1 MPDAK
6 GRGKVVLGKCPSRA
20 RIRRCP
26 GDRDPIG
33 EMAERF
39 KAPVLKTGEGLNLP
53 WVRIPLSPPVVSK
66 SPWEQGLFCF
76 YSLRY
81 PPVYPS
87 TCKGGAFDRTRYRS
101 RLSRQIS
108 PTTARSSGWLCWTRK
123 RQLACGRVRQ
133 GGRCDGQSCGR
144 AKPRWR
150 PKPRLSK
157 PRLSKPEASVVANE
171 CIPQAR
177 FGAGTRNVVEKFGVL
192 RDAHRERCRCVHF
205 LTIAIGRATTGNLA
219 SILVCELL
227 RPSRTPNIRS

>member
-1 MPDAK
+1 MAAPSAVKAPTVPDAK

-87 TCKGGAFDRTRYRS
+87 TCKVGAFDRTRYRS

-133 GGRCDGQSCGR
+133 GGRCD
-144 AKPRWR
+144 
-150 PKPRLSK
+150 
-157 PRLSKPEASVVANE
+157 SVVHSYQHCRHLCLVRPSFEFALLATL
-171 CIPQAR
+171 PDA
-177 FGAGTRNVVEKFGVL
+177 GAGGRRNGGLAVCCGLPRGSDRLARGSWVEHV
-192 RDAHRERCRCVHF
+192 AS
-205 LTIAIGRATTGNLA
+205 AQAYSWWRAGWN
-219 SILVCELL
+219 
-227 RPSRTPNIRS
+227 R